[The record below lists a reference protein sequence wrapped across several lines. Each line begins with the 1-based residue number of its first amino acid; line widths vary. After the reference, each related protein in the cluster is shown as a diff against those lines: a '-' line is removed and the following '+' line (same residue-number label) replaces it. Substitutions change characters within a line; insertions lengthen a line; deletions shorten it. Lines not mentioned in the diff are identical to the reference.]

1 MPYFYLLMSVLTGSS
16 LSIFGKIYNIKNG
29 NKKDSIVLY
38 NFLLLSSILLCWTI
52 SFILDFSFDAGVL
65 IYSLLFALC
74 FTGCNVGLI
83 NALKHGPAT
92 LTNLFVGLSLIGTTI
107 WGLLFWGAELSV
119 LVIIGLILVVMSI
132 SLCIYSNKK
141 DEKTISLKW
150 IFYVLLAFF
159 GNAGCTIVQ
168 RTQQIIYEGKH
179 SNMLMFF
186 ALLFSVL
193 AYLVVYLKSDKS
205 QSLEIIKTSWY
216 APVLA
221 GIFNFLLNLFVI
233 LLVFTNLS
241 SSLIYPV
248 IGVGELAVVAI
259 FSLIVF
265 KEKMYWWQWLGVFVG
280 AVATVLL
287 SI

>member
-1 MPYFYLLMSVLTGSS
+1 MSGFV
-16 LSIFGKIYNIKNG
+16 
-29 NKKDSIVLY
+29 
-38 NFLLLSSILLCWTI
+38 
-52 SFILDFSFDAGVL
+52 
-65 IYSLLFALC
+65 C
-74 FTGCNVGLI
+74 F
-83 NALKHGPAT
+83 
-92 LTNLFVGLSLIGTTI
+92 
-107 WGLLFWGAELSV
+107 
-119 LVIIGLILVVMSI
+119 VIISI
-132 SLCIYSNKK
+132 TLCIYTNKK
-141 DEKTISLKW
+141 EEKGFSFKW
-150 IFYVLLAFF
+150 LFYVLLAFF

-168 RTQQIIYEGKH
+168 RTQQLVYNGQH

-259 FSLIVF
+259 FSLFVF
-265 KEKMYWWQWLGVFVG
+265 KEKMYWWQWVGVLVG